1 MNPPADNHLPQLG
14 VSRRK
19 VLGLTVAGAAGLIT
33 AACGGSGSTASGSDP
48 TTSAAGTPTSSG
60 GSTPTSG
67 DGSAGLVA
75 TSDVP
80 VGGGVFIK
88 NGKIVA
94 NPGPQEKLTAVV
106 TQPTAGDFKAF
117 TTTCT
122 HQQCTVGEIKDG
134 TILCPCHGSTYSIKD
149 GSVTGGPA
157 PKALTAISIKVDGA
171 NITEA

>member
-1 MNPPADNHLPQLG
+1 MNPPADDSLLQPGL
-14 VSRRK
+14 SRRR
-19 VLGLTVAGAAGLIT
+19 VLGLTVAGAAGLVT
-33 AACGGSGSTASGSDP
+33 AACGGGGSTASGD
-48 TTSAAGTPTSSG
+48 PTSSASGTSPGTG
-60 GSTPTSG
+60 GSTATSG
-67 DGSAGLVA
+67 GGSADLVA

-88 NGKIVA
+88 NGKIIA

-106 TQPTAGDFKAF
+106 TQPTAGNFKAF

-134 TILCPCHGSTYSIKD
+134 AILCPCHGSTYSIKD

-157 PKALTAISIKVDGA
+157 PKALSAIAIKVDGD
-171 NITEA
+171 NITKA